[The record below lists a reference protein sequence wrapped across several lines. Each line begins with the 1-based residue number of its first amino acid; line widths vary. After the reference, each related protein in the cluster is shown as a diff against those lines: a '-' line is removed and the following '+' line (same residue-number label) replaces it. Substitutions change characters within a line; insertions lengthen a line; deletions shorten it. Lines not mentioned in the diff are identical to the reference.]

1 MGVGVYLSAISGWY
15 QPQVDLSVRIETG
28 PGWVHDAVVRAMTE
42 WNRQETAFIKEYYPN
57 ESYALV
63 AGCAANPAPACLRSG
78 SINPR
83 NSFVLYEDE
92 SAVNPMVSVIFSPV
106 HSVQTSSMELT
117 CSGSELA
124 VTGFDGSRFTIS
136 VLSALTNVADNATSR
151 DVLYRVMLHEF
162 GHVMGLGH
170 IFDGKDIM
178 DGTAYFIRNPA
189 RQSFISTTDLYA
201 IRELAESAG
210 SNGAGSS
217 RISFIALPA
226 SIPYDLVNVSQPYV

>member
-1 MGVGVYLSAISGWY
+1 
-15 QPQVDLSVRIETG
+15 
-28 PGWVHDAVVRAMTE
+28 VHDSVVRAMTE
-42 WNRQETAFIKEYYPN
+42 WNSQEAAFIKEYYPN

-63 AGCAANPAPACLRSG
+63 AACAANPTPACLRSG
-78 SINPR
+78 SITPR
-83 NSFVLYEDE
+83 NSFVFYEDE
-92 SAVNPMVSVIFSPV
+92 STVDPMVNVLFSPV
-106 HSVQTSSMELT
+106 RSEQASTMELS

-201 IRELAESAG
+201 IRELAESSE
-210 SNGAGSS
+210 SNGAGLS
-217 RISFIALPA
+217 RVGFIVLPA
-226 SIPYDLVNVSQPYV
+226 SIPYDLINVSQPYV